1 MRNNGTES
9 GAKRLRFLS
18 HAALGIPVAGVVCGL
33 VSMGADQQLP
43 PIAAIEDVIEA
54 LRRLGVGVGVDE
66 SVPGVDLALAYS
78 AVGAAERNAFAT
90 EQHARARGAGPAE
103 FGEAVGA
110 VLDGAACH
118 SDLEVLALLEWRITR
133 TTQALQLL
141 DLSGPHGDVDP
152 LARTILLTTGALSGL
167 LAAAVTMRNP
177 DRSATATR
185 DSARALRAAIQAL
198 DEATADV
205 REHELTAQL
214 LDLTD

>member
-1 MRNNGTES
+1 
-9 GAKRLRFLS
+9 
-18 HAALGIPVAGVVCGL
+18 
-33 VSMGADQQLP
+33 MGADEQLP

-54 LRRLGVGVGVDE
+54 LRRLGVDE
-66 SVPGVDLALAYS
+66 SVPGVELALAYS

-90 EQHARARGAGPAE
+90 EQHVRARGAGPAE

-133 TTQALQLL
+133 TTQALALL

-167 LAAAVTMRNP
+167 LAAAVTMRDL

-185 DSARALRAAIQAL
+185 GSARALRAAVQAL

-205 REHELTAQL
+205 SSASADRAAARPHRLNRCLVRGIGTRSHAKTSER
-214 LDLTD
+214 TDDHGHRAAA

>member
-1 MRNNGTES
+1 
-9 GAKRLRFLS
+9 
-18 HAALGIPVAGVVCGL
+18 V

-54 LRRLGVGVGVDE
+54 LRRLGVGVGGDE

-78 AVGAAERNAFAT
+78 AVGATERNAFAT

-118 SDLEVLALLEWRITR
+118 SDLEVRALLEWRITR

-152 LARTILLTTGALSGL
+152 LARTILLTGSTDRLGSSDLGGMPGLTGLWGK
-167 LAAAVTMRNP
+167 LAWRP
-177 DRSATATR
+177 SA
-185 DSARALRAAIQAL
+185 
-198 DEATADV
+198 
-205 REHELTAQL
+205 
-214 LDLTD
+214 

>member
-1 MRNNGTES
+1 
-9 GAKRLRFLS
+9 
-18 HAALGIPVAGVVCGL
+18 
-33 VSMGADQQLP
+33 MGADQQLP

-118 SDLEVLALLEWRITR
+118 SDLEVSRCW
-133 TTQALQLL
+133 
-141 DLSGPHGDVDP
+141 SGGSPAP
-152 LARTILLTTGALSGL
+152 PKRCSCSTSPART
-167 LAAAVTMRNP
+167 VTWTRSRERFSSP
-177 DRSATATR
+177 PGRSA
-185 DSARALRAAIQAL
+185 DSSPPR
-198 DEATADV
+198 
-205 REHELTAQL
+205 
-214 LDLTD
+214 

>member
-1 MRNNGTES
+1 
-9 GAKRLRFLS
+9 
-18 HAALGIPVAGVVCGL
+18 
-33 VSMGADQQLP
+33 MGADEQLP

-54 LRRLGVGVGVDE
+54 LSRLGVGVGVDE

-152 LARTILLTTGALSGL
+152 LARTILLTTGGAQRTPRRRGDD
-167 LAAAVTMRNP
+167 AQP
-177 DRSATATR
+177 RSLR
-185 DSARALRAAIQAL
+185 DSNARQRPGAPRRDPGARRG
-198 DEATADV
+198 DS
-205 REHELTAQL
+205 
-214 LDLTD
+214 